1 MRDLIEVC
9 ATLLMTG
16 FGAVSAYRFFFQKKK
31 CHKILSILGAVFLG
45 FIVFVT
51 FAISFAD
58 NSYLWLVFTSS
69 VVLIFWTAS
78 REGKTDK
85 DIHSNPKNLKREPST
100 SNKVEFKVATS
111 KPPISPPNPSI
122 STYSIAT
129 DSVKSKKSSNRIS
142 FTYEDAQGNITNRE
156 IRVDE
161 VNDTYIEGYCYNAMD
176 TRTFRLDRIIGLI
189 EQDDE
194 FYLPDDWLEK
204 QGIVRKQTS
213 SYSTKYKPKNL
224 EICFTGFSRHTRE
237 ELEEL
242 AEIADFTVRK
252 SITQNLNFLV
262 TGDNAGPSKISKAI
276 DVGATLLDEDE
287 FREMIETGE
296 IPE

>member
-1 MRDLIEVC
+1 MLTGCLGLFIVLALWGLDIQTFGDVIG
-9 ATLLMTG
+9 G
-16 FGAVSAYRFFFQKKK
+16 FGGLVLIIIGGYFANKQAKTQKKELQPTLK
-31 CHKILSILGAVFLG
+31 KEQQVI
-45 FIVFVT
+45 
-51 FAISFAD
+51 
-58 NSYLWLVFTSS
+58 
-69 VVLIFWTAS
+69 
-78 REGKTDK
+78 
-85 DIHSNPKNLKREPST
+85 NPALKPK
-100 SNKVEFKVATS
+100 KVEFKVATS

-122 STYSIAT
+122 TTYSIAT

-142 FTYEDAQGNITNRE
+142 FTYEDAQGNITTRE

-161 VNDTYIEGYCYNAMD
+161 VDDTYIEGYCYTAKD

-204 QGIVRKQTS
+204 QGIVKKQTS

-242 AEIADFTVRK
+242 AEMADFTVRK
-252 SITQNLNFLV
+252 SITKNLNFLV